1 MNIIKYLKRIW
12 CKEETNYTPKSPDPE
27 LTLKVIKRAKENF
40 KYHKYNKFM
49 CPNMVKAYYVEVK
62 EEASIYKVRKL
73 IPEFN
78 PEFLGGEDSLFW
90 WHPTD
95 KKSRIKAFDKLI
107 KIYSKKP

>member
-12 CKEETNYTPKSPDPE
+12 CKEETNYTPKSPNPE
-27 LTLKVIKRAKENF
+27 LALKVIKRAKKNL
-40 KYHKYNKFM
+40 KYYGCM
-49 CPNMVKAYYVEVK
+49 CPSMIEAYYVEAK
-62 EEASIYKVRKL
+62 EETHIYKVRKL

-78 PEFLGGEDSLFW
+78 PEFLGGENSLYW
-90 WHPTD
+90 WDPLD